1 MHVAYFFNLEGS
13 LEASGMSRIGSDRS
27 RTEWVNFYA
36 LVASTHQQ
44 KTLIGRN
51 SHRQLFQGAIL
62 FQDFL
67 DLGRQC
73 VQTVNNLISAFR
85 ERDAILRKLQ
95 GNHQKSD
102 ILRGISLGQPS
113 ILDNKV

>member
-1 MHVAYFFNLEGS
+1 
-13 LEASGMSRIGSDRS
+13 MSRIGSDRS
-27 RTEWVNFYA
+27 RTEWVKFYA

-44 KTLIGRN
+44 KTLVSRN
-51 SHRQLFQGAIL
+51 SRCQLFQGAIL

-73 VQTVNNLISAFR
+73 MQTVNNLVSAFR

-102 ILRGISLGQPS
+102 ILRGISLCQPLAS
-113 ILDNKV
+113 GDKV

>member
-13 LEASGMSRIGSDRS
+13 LEASGMSRIESDRS
-27 RTEWVNFYA
+27 RTEWMKVYA

-67 DLGRQC
+67 DLGRQR
-73 VQTVNNLISAFR
+73 VQTVNNLVPAFR

-95 GNHQKSD
+95 GNHQKRD
-102 ILRGISLGQPS
+102 ILRGISLYQPLTS
-113 ILDNKV
+113 DDKV